1 MGPGAADIGELL
13 PEVRE
18 KLPDLGPPTSLEP
31 DQARFR
37 LFDSIAR
44 FIKNMARNQPMMLI
58 LDDLHWADRPSLM
71 LLEFL
76 GQELIES
83 PVIMVGTY
91 RDIAVTR
98 GDPLHQTLGNIHRQ
112 PSFRRLV
119 LPGLSQPEVEELLAV
134 TASVIPSPQMVEA
147 IHKSCRWRL
156 PALAGRG
163 KRQSSL
169 SWQVQVDKPG

>member
-76 GQELIES
+76 GQELI
-83 PVIMVGTY
+83 
-91 RDIAVTR
+91 
-98 GDPLHQTLGNIHRQ
+98 
-112 PSFRRLV
+112 
-119 LPGLSQPEVEELLAV
+119 
-134 TASVIPSPQMVEA
+134 
-147 IHKSCRWRL
+147 
-156 PALAGRG
+156 
-163 KRQSSL
+163 
-169 SWQVQVDKPG
+169 

>member
-1 MGPGAADIGELL
+1 MAELRQALEDTLSGQGRVFLLAGNPGIGKTRTAQELARNAAESGMLPTWGRCYDGEGAPPYWPWIQLLRTFLQQTGSDRLALLMGPGAADIGELL

-44 FIKNMARNQPMMLI
+44 FIKNMARNQPLMLI

-76 GQELIES
+76 GQELI
-83 PVIMVGTY
+83 
-91 RDIAVTR
+91 
-98 GDPLHQTLGNIHRQ
+98 
-112 PSFRRLV
+112 
-119 LPGLSQPEVEELLAV
+119 
-134 TASVIPSPQMVEA
+134 
-147 IHKSCRWRL
+147 
-156 PALAGRG
+156 
-163 KRQSSL
+163 
-169 SWQVQVDKPG
+169 